1 MSLFLLLLM
10 LNEEIFK
17 YAIQLLLERIMY
29 DDTEDLYYLLKHPN
43 LCDCDQAGYK
53 INGCLYAEVD

>member
-1 MSLFLLLLM
+1 M

-29 DDTEDLYYLLKHPN
+29 DDTEDLYYLLRHPY
-43 LCDCDQAGYK
+43 LCNCDQAGSK
-53 INGCLYAEVD
+53 INCCLCAEVD